1 MYSLTLFQT
10 CSVIHKIFQPSE
22 AYRCPFVWLILK
34 GRGLGSATDTT
45 HTRYFHTWLWRA
57 AQRFILLHLNLGII
71 YGANHLQHK
80 YLLIFPES
88 TQYFLQISHF
98 WHREWVICSEIR
110 NYSNVQNK
118 IWDWATE
125 LKKIQSV
132 KKPPLLCCEHGMK
145 VTDVCSPETIL
156 SAPFPAL
163 CLQRSALLLH
173 PSAYIKLTSCWSLKL
188 MEM

>member
-1 MYSLTLFQT
+1 MSFCLVYSQRERLGICHGYNSYPLFSHLALM
-10 CSVIHKIFQPSE
+10 C
-22 AYRCPFVWLILK
+22 
-34 GRGLGSATDTT
+34 
-45 HTRYFHTWLWRA
+45 HTKVH
-57 AQRFILLHLNLGII
+57 LLHVNLSVT

-80 YLLIFPES
+80 YLLIFPEPI
-88 TQYFLQISHF
+88 QYFPQISYF
-98 WHREWVICSEIR
+98 WHREWIICSEMW

-118 IWDWATE
+118 IWDWATQ

-156 SAPFPAL
+156 PAPLPAL
-163 CLQRSALLLH
+163 CLQRSALLSH

-188 MEM
+188 MET